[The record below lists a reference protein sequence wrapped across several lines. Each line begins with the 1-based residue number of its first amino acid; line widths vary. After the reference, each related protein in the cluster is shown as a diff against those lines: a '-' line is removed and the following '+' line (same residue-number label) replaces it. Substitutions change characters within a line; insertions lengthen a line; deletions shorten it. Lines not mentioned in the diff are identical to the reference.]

1 MAKFTQETIKGIK
14 KGDKFTMVSF
24 TGMNLGQYEVT
35 ATSKTQFK
43 AVKSDG
49 TELVFNRADGTQA
62 NANNPKYANKAVD
75 LMDAPERKAPAPKKV
90 DKKAAKK
97 AEDKKVTK
105 KEELPAEEDFDGEE
119 DDGDWEEA

>member
-1 MAKFTQETIKGIK
+1 MANYTQNTIKGIK

-35 ATSKTQFK
+35 AVSKTQFK

-49 TELVFNRADGTQA
+49 TELIFNRADGTQA

-75 LMDAPERKAPAPKKV
+75 LMDAPERKAPTPRKAAPKAEAPKAKV
-90 DKKAAKK
+90 
-97 AEDKKVTK
+97 ET
-105 KEELPAEEDFDGEE
+105 EELPADDDFDGEE